1 MEITKD
7 IPEKFLKIDPLKEA
21 YHESIVE
28 NPKHIE
34 EEKKGEVALLCIDM
48 QYLDAARGYGVFKDV
63 LNSGVPVEAQEYYF
77 CTLKDFVLPNVRKLQ
92 DTFRERGLEVIH
104 VRIQS
109 LTGDGRDR
117 SMNHKNLHL
126 HAAPGSKEADFL
138 PEIAPQGDEIII
150 NKTAS
155 GVFNSTN
162 IEFVLKNIGIKTLFI
177 TGVYTNECV
186 ETTVRDAS
194 DKGFGVTM
202 ISDACTTVTSQL
214 HEFSIATMRDR
225 YARILN
231 TEEATKEICTYVK
244 V

>member
-1 MEITKD
+1 MD
-7 IPEKFLKIDPLKEA
+7 IPKAISERFINVDPLQET
-21 YHESIVE
+21 YHESIAE
-28 NPKHIE
+28 NPKHLE

-48 QYLDAARGYGVFKDV
+48 QYLDAAEGHGVFKEV
-63 LNSGVPVEAQEYYF
+63 IHSGVSIETQEYYF
-77 CTLKDFVLPNVRKLQ
+77 RTLKEYVFPNVRRLQ
-92 DTFRERGLEVIH
+92 DTFRDRGLEIIH

-109 LTGDGRDR
+109 LTEDGRDR
-117 SMNHKNLHL
+117 SMNHKNLRL
-126 HAAPGSKEADFL
+126 HAAPGSKEAEFM
-138 PEIAPQGDEIII
+138 PEVAPINDEIII

-162 IEFVLKNIGIKTLFI
+162 IEYVLKNIGVKTLFI

-194 DKGFGVTM
+194 DKGFGVTL
-202 ISDACTTVTSQL
+202 IEDACTTVTRQL
-214 HEFSIATMRDR
+214 HEFSIATLRDR

-231 TEEATKEICTYVK
+231 TAKAIEEICDYVM